1 MKDTKEIRQELW
13 RSLDMVWVR
22 LNAVLILAIFAG
34 LGLWFGWIGYRNGD
48 WDTFA
53 LIMVFVTLVLVP
65 FLGSLSWRTY
75 RIFRAPASYTFCR
88 CCLSSPKGGSIRDS
102 IKFTVVIED
111 ADGYK
116 FAADTH
122 AIFQARRGA
131 GLVLEDYVNKTVTV
145 AYNEET
151 GSVVVIG

>member
-1 MKDTKEIRQELW
+1 MKDSKQIRQELW

-22 LNAVLILAIFAG
+22 LNVIIIGALYAILAA
-34 LGLWFGWIGYRNGD
+34 WFGWIGYRSSD
-48 WDTFA
+48 WDTFRMM
-53 LIMVFVTLVLVP
+53 MVFLSPVLVP
-65 FLGSLSWRTY
+65 FLGFFAWRTY
-75 RIFRAPASYTFCR
+75 RIFRAPESYTFCR
-88 CCLSSPKGGSIRDS
+88 CCLSNPKGGSVRDS

-116 FAADTH
+116 FPADTH
-122 AIFQARRGA
+122 AIFQTRRGA
-131 GLVLEDYVNKTVTV
+131 GLALEDYVNKTVTV